1 MEPRLLGDLGSTQG
15 CACFRPDGS
24 LLLLPHLSPWL
35 LVSIRL
41 SFITSSPTQS
51 VHFDPDIIAI
61 DFGPGMVSTLDYAF
75 FPHLFSL
82 VVGHCDFKTQLRLRL
97 LSSIAKLEVDKQL
110 CRQIHVYIFP
120 TEYEEDHP
128 PDLESPQCL
137 PEEAS
142 FSITI
147 EVGEARLRAPILW
160 SAGSSPEME
169 VSDMTTAIRPAF
181 IFALRNAHIVTTRSE
196 CLLWDHTSATNAAQ
210 GGTSYHSPF
219 EVLNPSHMN
228 LYVDEFLWLGG
239 EFMGPNPV
247 PLPASVRHLFVH
259 FCDCGPA
266 ADSWLAHKCTT
277 VTVRLELCYPLKEE
291 DACTLMRELIT
302 PCVRDFLV
310 VVDGMNDA
318 VAYLNVLKKTDR
330 HSLLAITVETTS
342 KVDPY
347 DPDELQARLNE
358 AAQTVV
364 VVRPHSG

>member
-1 MEPRLLGDLGSTQG
+1 MEPRLLCDLGSTQG

-35 LVSIRL
+35 LVSIHL
-41 SFITSSPTQS
+41 SFTTPSPTQS
-51 VHFDPDIIAI
+51 VHFDPDITAI
-61 DFGPGMVSTLDYAF
+61 EFGPGMVSTLDYAF

-82 VVGHCDFKTQLRLRL
+82 VVEHCDFETQLRLRL
-97 LSSIAKLEVDKQL
+97 LSSTAKLEVDKQL

-147 EVGEARLRAPILW
+147 EGGEARLRAPILW
-160 SAGSSPEME
+160 SAGSGPEME

-181 IFALRNAHIVTTRSE
+181 VFALRNAHIVTTRSE

-277 VTVRLELCYPLKEE
+277 VTVRLELYYPLKEE

-310 VVDGMNDA
+310 VVDDMNDA

-347 DPDELQARLNE
+347 DPDELQARLNK
-358 AAQTVV
+358 AAQTEV